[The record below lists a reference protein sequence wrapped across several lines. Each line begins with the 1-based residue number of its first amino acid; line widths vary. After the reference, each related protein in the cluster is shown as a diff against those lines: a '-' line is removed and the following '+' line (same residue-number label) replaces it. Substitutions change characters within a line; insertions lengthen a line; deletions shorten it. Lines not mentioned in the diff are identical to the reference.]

1 MEDIINNNPV
11 NKAYHME
18 FLTKMRLKFK
28 QEELENKNYSLYINE
43 EQEKRRLTELNKIRQ

>member
-1 MEDIINNNPV
+1 MEDLVNNNPV

-28 QEELENKNYSLYINE
+28 REELEKEHGSLYIDE
-43 EQEKRRLTELNKIRQ
+43 EQEKRRHAEI